1 MWAASALRLS
11 RSKLSMSPGLMA
23 TEAGAVVLWVERLV
37 ILVRWET
44 STLMDGLAST
54 LSLLPTAATLQLKSE
69 PQDWP
74 ARRRGKMKQFMILP
88 RPLVVQRMGSS
99 EQVASCS
106 RVKQAQKVPFLMV
119 VLRISMLASVMV
131 PLVVSLM
138 TKGIG
143 R

>member
-74 ARRRGKMKQFMILP
+74 ARRWDKMKRFMILP
-88 RPLVVQRMGSS
+88 RVGG
-99 EQVASCS
+99 ATDG
-106 RVKQAQKVPFLMV
+106 F
-119 VLRISMLASVMV
+119 I
-131 PLVVSLM
+131 
-138 TKGIG
+138 
-143 R
+143 